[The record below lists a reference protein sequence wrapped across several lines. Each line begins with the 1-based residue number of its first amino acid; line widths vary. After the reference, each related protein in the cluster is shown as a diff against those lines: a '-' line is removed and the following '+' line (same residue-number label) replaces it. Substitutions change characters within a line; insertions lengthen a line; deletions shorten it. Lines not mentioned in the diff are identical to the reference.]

1 MCDEIIIIAKGKLI
15 AYDTAENLEKLLQP
29 KVTLEVQTDAAREEG
44 ELVLRKIEGIEK
56 VEYEEMEDGL
66 LKILIETTPEKE
78 LEIRKTISLQLAN
91 INRAVLKNDKIKANL
106 EEIFIELTNPD
117 REEES
122 E

>member
-78 LEIRKTISLQLAN
+78 SL
-91 INRAVLKNDKIKANL
+91 
-106 EEIFIELTNPD
+106 
-117 REEES
+117 
-122 E
+122 

>member
-1 MCDEIIIIAKGKLI
+1 
-15 AYDTAENLEKLLQP
+15 
-29 KVTLEVQTDAAREEG
+29 
-44 ELVLRKIEGIEK
+44 
-56 VEYEEMEDGL
+56 MEDGL